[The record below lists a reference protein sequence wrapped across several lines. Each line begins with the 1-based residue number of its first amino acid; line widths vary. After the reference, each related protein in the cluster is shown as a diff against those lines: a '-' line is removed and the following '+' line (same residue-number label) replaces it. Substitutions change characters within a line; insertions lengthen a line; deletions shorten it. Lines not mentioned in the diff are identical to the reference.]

1 MSKAPDETADM
12 RQGKDQPLPIGVF
25 ALFTPDEAMPKDR
38 GLHVKRRGG
47 LTLAAMLATGIAWGL
62 GQSPGF
68 VEDVYAG
75 TISQWT
81 TRGLAAAS
89 GVSPTSLAEV
99 VIVLCALWAL
109 IPLTI
114 ALVHVFRRK
123 RRFFNALAC
132 GTLRMICFGSLV
144 VALFYGIWG
153 VNYFR
158 APLVQRQG
166 WQKFAAPPVDRDA
179 QIDELANLCRSLV
192 DETNDAYVSAMGTQD
207 LQHPSAPAAEPAA
220 LDAAIDAGYEGVQ
233 RELGLDAAF
242 GVSRGRAKPVAL
254 SAVMPYLNI
263 GGFYFP
269 WTGEANYNRLQPW
282 CLIPHTIAHEKA
294 HQRCITSED
303 EANFF
308 GFAACLHAPDPY
320 ARYCGLLFAQRQLL
334 GELWSLDRQQA
345 IDLIKRRHKGVQRDV
360 DAIREFWAAYSQG
373 AAAAIGQVSTVVN
386 DTYLKANQVKAGVES
401 YGLSAELIVIYAR
414 RQGGI
419 KPPVQGKN

>member
-1 MSKAPDETADM
+1 MAKAPDETADM

-25 ALFTPDEAMPKDR
+25 ALFTPDEAMPRDR

-47 LTLAAMLATGIAWGL
+47 LTLAAMLATAIAWGL

-68 VEDVYAG
+68 VEDVYANG
-75 TISQWT
+75 ISQWA

-89 GVSPTSLAEV
+89 GAVPTSLAEV
-99 VIVLCALWAL
+99 VIVLCVLWAL
-109 IPLTI
+109 APSGI
-114 ALVHVFRRK
+114 ALWHVFARK

-132 GTLRMICFGSLV
+132 GTLRLVCFASIT

-158 APLVQRQG
+158 APLVARQQ
-166 WQKFAAPPVDRDA
+166 WQKFAAPPADRDA
-179 QIDELANLCRSLV
+179 QVDELAALCRSLV
-192 DETNDAYVSAMGTQD
+192 DSTNAAYVAAMGSED
-207 LQHPSAPAAEPAA
+207 IEGPSAPAAEPAA
-220 LDAAIDAGYEGVQ
+220 LDAAIDAGYESVQ
-233 RELGLDAAF
+233 RELALDDSFAL
-242 GVSRGRAKPVAL
+242 SRGHAKPVAL

-308 GFAACLHAPDPY
+308 GFAACLHAPDAY

-334 GELWSLDRQQA
+334 GELWHLDRPKA
-345 IDLIKRRHKGVQRDV
+345 IELIKRRHKGVQRDI
-360 DAIREFWAAYSQG
+360 DAVRQYWAAYSEG
-373 AAAAIGQVSTVVN
+373 AAATIGQVSTVVN